1 MRAILQLKPLLTI
14 HLNAK
19 SQSSLKNKITL
30 KNKLNHARI
39 ILEFIP
45 SLIYF
50 LIQKV
55 SVLKHLAPLIHIPF
69 KALWLG
75 TALSMF
81 LSLNLNA
88 EENPTKTEPK
98 SAKGVKNKP
107 KSPVT
112 KVMMTNCDNIKDFN
126 AKQKEVLK
134 AAYQFGSKE
143 NLGYEMAGIAWK
155 ESCAG
160 TYKINF
166 SDPSAGIYH
175 AYIPSVL
182 KSYGHNNSPF
192 LRNVMGEL
200 LIKDDAFASEV
211 ALKELLY
218 WKTRYH
224 DNLKDMIKSYNKGS
238 RWEKN
243 EKANADAEK
252 YYEEIQDKIRR
263 LKESKIFDSQSSN
276 DQELQ
281 KSANSNLDLDPI
293 GNAMPQTLAK
303 TETKE
308 TQIEETQTQKS
319 QEMKE
324 AASEQAIKKPLE
336 KEKDKPM
343 YFAQINS
350 SADFA
355 PAKKSPKKPAKASP
369 KRSSKNNISVK
380 NNTKTASKSKEVC
393 KNCSPGQRNAIL
405 ANHITLMQE
414 L

>member
-1 MRAILQLKPLLTI
+1 M
-14 HLNAK
+14 
-19 SQSSLKNKITL
+19 
-30 KNKLNHARI
+30 
-39 ILEFIP
+39 
-45 SLIYF
+45 
-50 LIQKV
+50 
-55 SVLKHLAPLIHIPF
+55 KHLTPLTHTIF

-75 TALSMF
+75 TALSAS
-81 LSLNLNA
+81 LSLA
-88 EENPTKTEPK
+88 ATESPTKTEPK

-112 KVMMTNCDNIKDFN
+112 KVMMTNCDNLKDFN

-160 TYKINF
+160 VYKINF
-166 SDPSAGIYH
+166 SDPSAGVYH
-175 AYIPSVL
+175 SYIPSVL
-182 KSYGHNNSPF
+182 KSYGHNDSPF

-200 LIKDDAFASEV
+200 LIKDDAFASQV

-243 EKANADAEK
+243 EKSNAEAEK
-252 YYEEIQDKIRR
+252 YYEEIQDRIRR

-293 GNAMPQTLAK
+293 GNAMPQTLVAQK
-303 TETKE
+303 SQIEKS
-308 TQIEETQTQKS
+308 QIEETQAEKP

-324 AASEQAIKKPLE
+324 TTSEQITNKPE

-343 YFAQINS
+343 YLAQINN
-350 SADFA
+350 ADFA

-369 KRSSKNNISVK
+369 KRSSKNNIKNNVK
-380 NNTKTASKSKEVC
+380 SNTKTASKSKEVC

>member
-1 MRAILQLKPLLTI
+1 M
-14 HLNAK
+14 
-19 SQSSLKNKITL
+19 
-30 KNKLNHARI
+30 
-39 ILEFIP
+39 
-45 SLIYF
+45 
-50 LIQKV
+50 
-55 SVLKHLAPLIHIPF
+55 KHLTPLTHTIF
-69 KALWLG
+69 KALLLG
-75 TALSMF
+75 TALSAS
-81 LSLNLNA
+81 LSLA
-88 EENPTKTEPK
+88 ATESPTKTEPK

-112 KVMMTNCDNIKDFN
+112 KVMMTNCDNLKDFN

-160 TYKINF
+160 VYKINF
-166 SDPSAGIYH
+166 SNPSAGVYH
-175 AYIPSVL
+175 SYIPSVL
-182 KSYGHNNSPF
+182 KSYGHNDSPF

-243 EKANADAEK
+243 EKSNADAEK
-252 YYEEIQDKIRR
+252 YYEEIQDRIRR

-293 GNAMPQTLAK
+293 GNAMPQTLATQK
-303 TETKE
+303 SQIEKS
-308 TQIEETQTQKS
+308 QIEETQAEKP

-324 AASEQAIKKPLE
+324 ATSEQITSRPE
-336 KEKDKPM
+336 KAKDKPM
-343 YFAQINS
+343 YLAQINS
-350 SADFA
+350 ADFT
-355 PAKKSPKKPAKASP
+355 PAKKSPKKPAKVSP
-369 KRSSKNNISVK
+369 KRSSKNNTKSHA
-380 NNTKTASKSKEVC
+380 KTASKNSKKQEVC

>member
-1 MRAILQLKPLLTI
+1 M
-14 HLNAK
+14 
-19 SQSSLKNKITL
+19 
-30 KNKLNHARI
+30 
-39 ILEFIP
+39 
-45 SLIYF
+45 
-50 LIQKV
+50 
-55 SVLKHLAPLIHIPF
+55 KHLTPLTHTLF

-75 TALSMF
+75 VALSTS
-81 LSLNLNA
+81 LSLVAA
-88 EENPTKTEPK
+88 ESPTKTESK

-112 KVMMTNCDNIKDFN
+112 KVMMTNCDNLKDFN

-160 TYKINF
+160 VYKINF
-166 SDPSAGIYH
+166 SDPSAGVYH
-175 AYIPSVL
+175 SYIPSVL
-182 KSYGHNNSPF
+182 KSYGHNDSPF

-200 LIKDDAFASEV
+200 LIRNDALASEV

-243 EKANADAEK
+243 EKSNADAEK
-252 YYEEIQDKIRR
+252 YYEEIQDRIRR

-293 GNAMPQTLAK
+293 GNAMPQTLAAQK
-303 TETKE
+303 SQIEKSQIE
-308 TQIEETQTQKS
+308 KSQIEETQAEKPQEPR
-319 QEMKE
+319 EMKE
-324 AASEQAIKKPLE
+324 ATSDQITNKPE
-336 KEKDKPM
+336 KAKDKPM

-350 SADFA
+350 TDFT

-369 KRSSKNNISVK
+369 KRFSKNNISVK
-380 NNTKTASKSKEVC
+380 NNTKTASKNSKNKEVC

>member
-1 MRAILQLKPLLTI
+1 M
-14 HLNAK
+14 
-19 SQSSLKNKITL
+19 
-30 KNKLNHARI
+30 
-39 ILEFIP
+39 
-45 SLIYF
+45 
-50 LIQKV
+50 
-55 SVLKHLAPLIHIPF
+55 KHLTPLTHTIF

-75 TALSMF
+75 TALSAS
-81 LSLNLNA
+81 LSLA
-88 EENPTKTEPK
+88 ATESPTKTEPK
-98 SAKGVKNKP
+98 PAKGVKNKP

-112 KVMMTNCDNIKDFN
+112 KVMMTNCDNLKDFN

-160 TYKINF
+160 VYKINF
-166 SDPSAGIYH
+166 SDPSAGVYH
-175 AYIPSVL
+175 SYIPSVL
-182 KSYGHNNSPF
+182 KSYGHNDSPF

-243 EKANADAEK
+243 EKSNADAEK
-252 YYEEIQDKIRR
+252 YYEEIQDRIRR

-293 GNAMPQTLAK
+293 GNAMPQTLAAQK
-303 TETKE
+303 S
-308 TQIEETQTQKS
+308 QIEKSQTEETQAEKS

-324 AASEQAIKKPLE
+324 ATSEQTANKPE
-336 KEKDKPM
+336 KAKDKPM
-343 YFAQINS
+343 YLAQINS
-350 SADFA
+350 ADFT

-369 KRSSKNNISVK
+369 KHSSKNNINNVK
-380 NNTKTASKSKEVC
+380 SHTKTASKNSKNKEVC

>member
-1 MRAILQLKPLLTI
+1 M
-14 HLNAK
+14 
-19 SQSSLKNKITL
+19 
-30 KNKLNHARI
+30 
-39 ILEFIP
+39 
-45 SLIYF
+45 
-50 LIQKV
+50 
-55 SVLKHLAPLIHIPF
+55 KHLTPLTHTLF

-75 TALSMF
+75 VALSAS
-81 LSLNLNA
+81 LSLVAA
-88 EENPTKTEPK
+88 ESPTKTEPK
-98 SAKGVKNKP
+98 PAKGVKNKP

-112 KVMMTNCDNIKDFN
+112 KVMMTNCDNLKDFN

-160 TYKINF
+160 VYKINF
-166 SDPSAGIYH
+166 SDPSAGVYH
-175 AYIPSVL
+175 SYIPSVL
-182 KSYGHNNSPF
+182 KSYGHNDSPF

-200 LIKDDAFASEV
+200 LIKDDAFASQV

-243 EKANADAEK
+243 EKSNADAEK
-252 YYEEIQDKIRR
+252 YYEEIQDRIRR

-293 GNAMPQTLAK
+293 GNAMPQTLAAQK
-303 TETKE
+303 SQTEKSQTEKSQTE
-308 TQIEETQTQKS
+308 KSQTEKSQTEKSQTEKSQTEKSQTEKSQTEETQAEKP

-324 AASEQAIKKPLE
+324 ATSEQITNKPE
-336 KEKDKPM
+336 KAKDKPM
-343 YFAQINS
+343 YLAQIN

-355 PAKKSPKKPAKASP
+355 PAKKSPKKPAKVSP
-369 KRSSKNNISVK
+369 KRSSKNNI
-380 NNTKTASKSKEVC
+380 NNIKSHAKTASKNSKKQEVC

>member
-1 MRAILQLKPLLTI
+1 M
-14 HLNAK
+14 
-19 SQSSLKNKITL
+19 
-30 KNKLNHARI
+30 
-39 ILEFIP
+39 
-45 SLIYF
+45 
-50 LIQKV
+50 
-55 SVLKHLAPLIHIPF
+55 KHLTPLTHTIF
-69 KALWLG
+69 KALLLG
-75 TALSMF
+75 TALSTS
-81 LSLNLNA
+81 LSLA
-88 EENPTKTEPK
+88 ATESPTKTEPK
-98 SAKGVKNKP
+98 PAKGVKNKP

-112 KVMMTNCDNIKDFN
+112 KVMMTNCDSIKDFN

-134 AAYQFGSKE
+134 FAYQFGSKE

-160 TYKINF
+160 VYKINF
-166 SDPSAGIYH
+166 SDPSAGVYH
-175 AYIPSVL
+175 SYIPSVL
-182 KSYGHNNSPF
+182 KSYGHNDSPF

-243 EKANADAEK
+243 EKSNADAEK
-252 YYEEIQDKIRR
+252 YYEEIQDRIRR

-308 TQIEETQTQKS
+308 TQTEKFQTEKF

-324 AASEQAIKKPLE
+324 ATSEQTTSKPE
-336 KEKDKPM
+336 KAKDKPL
-343 YFAQINS
+343 YLAQINS
-350 SADFA
+350 ADFT
-355 PAKKSPKKPAKASP
+355 PAKKSPQKPAKVSQ
-369 KRSSKNNISVK
+369 KRSPKNNIK
-380 NNTKTASKSKEVC
+380 NNAKSNAKTASKNKEVC
-393 KNCSPGQRNAIL
+393 KNCSQGQRNAIL

>member
-1 MRAILQLKPLLTI
+1 M
-14 HLNAK
+14 
-19 SQSSLKNKITL
+19 
-30 KNKLNHARI
+30 
-39 ILEFIP
+39 
-45 SLIYF
+45 
-50 LIQKV
+50 
-55 SVLKHLAPLIHIPF
+55 KHLTPLTHTLF

-75 TALSMF
+75 AALNAS
-81 LSLNLNA
+81 LSLVAA
-88 EENPTKTEPK
+88 ESPTKTEPK
-98 SAKGVKNKP
+98 PAKGVKNKP

-112 KVMMTNCDNIKDFN
+112 KVMMTNCDNLKDFN

-134 AAYQFGSKE
+134 FAYQFGSKE

-160 TYKINF
+160 VYKINF
-166 SDPSAGIYH
+166 SDPSAGVYH
-175 AYIPSVL
+175 SYIPSVL
-182 KSYGHNNSPF
+182 KSYGHNDSPF

-200 LIKDDAFASEV
+200 LIRNDALASEV

-238 RWEKN
+238 RWERS
-243 EKANADAEK
+243 EKSNAEAEK
-252 YYEEIQDKIRR
+252 YYEEIQDRIRR

-293 GNAMPQTLAK
+293 GNAMPQTLAQ

-308 TQIEETQTQKS
+308 TQIEETQAEKP

-324 AASEQAIKKPLE
+324 ATSERITNKPE

-350 SADFA
+350 ADFT

-380 NNTKTASKSKEVC
+380 NNTKTASKNSKNKEVC

>member
-1 MRAILQLKPLLTI
+1 M
-14 HLNAK
+14 
-19 SQSSLKNKITL
+19 
-30 KNKLNHARI
+30 
-39 ILEFIP
+39 
-45 SLIYF
+45 
-50 LIQKV
+50 

-75 TALSMF
+75 TALSIF

-88 EENPTKTEPK
+88 EESPTKTEPK
-98 SAKGVKNKP
+98 PVKGVKNKP

-112 KVMMTNCDNIKDFN
+112 KVMMTNCDNIKNFN

-252 YYEEIQDKIRR
+252 YYEEIQDRIRR

-308 TQIEETQTQKS
+308 TQIEESQTQKS

-324 AASEQAIKKPLE
+324 AASERAINKPLE

-343 YFAQINS
+343 YLAQINN
-350 SADFA
+350 ADFA

-369 KRSSKNNISVK
+369 KRSPKNNMK
-380 NNTKTASKSKEVC
+380 NNKSNAKTTSKKQEVC

>member
-1 MRAILQLKPLLTI
+1 M
-14 HLNAK
+14 
-19 SQSSLKNKITL
+19 
-30 KNKLNHARI
+30 
-39 ILEFIP
+39 
-45 SLIYF
+45 
-50 LIQKV
+50 
-55 SVLKHLAPLIHIPF
+55 KHLTPLTHTLF

-75 TALSMF
+75 ATLSAS
-81 LSLNLNA
+81 LSLAAA
-88 EENPTKTEPK
+88 ESPTKTEPK
-98 SAKGVKNKP
+98 PAKGVKNKP

-112 KVMMTNCDNIKDFN
+112 KVMMTNCDNLKDFN

-200 LIKDDAFASEV
+200 LIKDDAFASQV

-243 EKANADAEK
+243 EKSNADAEK
-252 YYEEIQDKIRR
+252 YYEEIQDRIRR

-293 GNAMPQTLAK
+293 GNAMPQTLAAQK
-303 TETKE
+303 S
-308 TQIEETQTQKS
+308 QIEKSQTEETQAEKS

-324 AASEQAIKKPLE
+324 ATSEQITNKPE

-350 SADFA
+350 SDFT
-355 PAKKSPKKPAKASP
+355 PAKKSPKRPAKVSQ
-369 KRSSKNNISVK
+369 KRSSKNNI
-380 NNTKTASKSKEVC
+380 NNTKSHTKTASKKQEVC

>member
-1 MRAILQLKPLLTI
+1 M
-14 HLNAK
+14 
-19 SQSSLKNKITL
+19 
-30 KNKLNHARI
+30 
-39 ILEFIP
+39 
-45 SLIYF
+45 
-50 LIQKV
+50 
-55 SVLKHLAPLIHIPF
+55 KHLTPLTHTIF
-69 KALWLG
+69 KALLLG
-75 TALSMF
+75 TALSAS
-81 LSLNLNA
+81 LSLAAA
-88 EENPTKTEPK
+88 ESPAKTEPK
-98 SAKGVKNKP
+98 PAKGVKNKP

-112 KVMMTNCDNIKDFN
+112 KVMMTNCDNLKDFN

-160 TYKINF
+160 VYKINF
-166 SDPSAGIYH
+166 SDPSAGVYH
-175 AYIPSVL
+175 SYIPSVL
-182 KSYGHNNSPF
+182 KSYGHNDSPF

-243 EKANADAEK
+243 EKSNADAEK

-293 GNAMPQTLAK
+293 GNAMPQTLAQ
-303 TETKE
+303 TETKK
-308 TQIEETQTQKS
+308 TQIEETRAEKS

-324 AASEQAIKKPLE
+324 ATSEQTKSKPE
-336 KEKDKPM
+336 KAKDKPM
-343 YFAQINS
+343 YLAQINS
-350 SADFA
+350 ADFT
-355 PAKKSPKKPAKASP
+355 PAKKSPKKPAKANP
-369 KRSSKNNISVK
+369 KRSSKNNIK
-380 NNTKTASKSKEVC
+380 NNVKSHTKTASKKQEVC

>member
-1 MRAILQLKPLLTI
+1 M
-14 HLNAK
+14 
-19 SQSSLKNKITL
+19 
-30 KNKLNHARI
+30 
-39 ILEFIP
+39 
-45 SLIYF
+45 
-50 LIQKV
+50 
-55 SVLKHLAPLIHIPF
+55 KHLTPLTHTIF
-69 KALWLG
+69 KALLLG
-75 TALSMF
+75 TALSTS
-81 LSLNLNA
+81 LSLA
-88 EENPTKTEPK
+88 ATESPTKTEPK

-112 KVMMTNCDNIKDFN
+112 KVMMTNCDNLKNFN

-160 TYKINF
+160 VYKVNF
-166 SDPSAGIYH
+166 SDPSAGVYH
-175 AYIPSVL
+175 SYIPSVL
-182 KSYGHNNSPF
+182 KSYGHNDSPF

-200 LIKDDAFASEV
+200 LIKNDAFASEV

-238 RWEKN
+238 RWERS
-243 EKANADAEK
+243 EKSNAEAEK
-252 YYEEIQDKIRR
+252 YYEEIQDRIRR

-293 GNAMPQTLAK
+293 GDAMPQTLAK
-303 TETKE
+303 TEAKE
-308 TQIEETQTQKS
+308 TQTEETQAEKF

-324 AASEQAIKKPLE
+324 ATSEQTTSKPE
-336 KEKDKPM
+336 KAKDEPM
-343 YFAQINS
+343 YLAQTNS
-350 SADFA
+350 TDFT
-355 PAKKSPKKPAKASP
+355 PAKKSSQKPAKVSQ
-369 KRSSKNNISVK
+369 KRPKNNK
-380 NNTKTASKSKEVC
+380 NNAKSSTKTASKKQEVC

>member
-1 MRAILQLKPLLTI
+1 
-14 HLNAK
+14 
-19 SQSSLKNKITL
+19 
-30 KNKLNHARI
+30 
-39 ILEFIP
+39 
-45 SLIYF
+45 
-50 LIQKV
+50 
-55 SVLKHLAPLIHIPF
+55 
-69 KALWLG
+69 
-75 TALSMF
+75 
-81 LSLNLNA
+81 
-88 EENPTKTEPK
+88 
-98 SAKGVKNKP
+98 
-107 KSPVT
+107 
-112 KVMMTNCDNIKDFN
+112 MMTNCDNLKDFN

-134 AAYQFGSKE
+134 TAYQFGSKE

-160 TYKINF
+160 VYKINF
-166 SDPSAGIYH
+166 SDPSAGVYH
-175 AYIPSVL
+175 SYIPSVL
-182 KSYGHNNSPF
+182 KSYGHNDSPF

-224 DNLKDMIKSYNKGS
+224 DNLKNMIKSYNKGS
-238 RWEKN
+238 RWERS
-243 EKANADAEK
+243 EKSNAEAEK
-252 YYEEIQDKIRR
+252 YYEEIQDRIRR

-293 GNAMPQTLAK
+293 GNAMPQTLAAQK
-303 TETKE
+303 SQIEKS
-308 TQIEETQTQKS
+308 QIEETQAEKP

-324 AASEQAIKKPLE
+324 TTSEQITNKPE
-336 KEKDKPM
+336 KAKDKPM

-350 SADFA
+350 ADFT

-380 NNTKTASKSKEVC
+380 NNTKTASKNSKNKEVC

>member
-1 MRAILQLKPLLTI
+1 M
-14 HLNAK
+14 
-19 SQSSLKNKITL
+19 
-30 KNKLNHARI
+30 
-39 ILEFIP
+39 
-45 SLIYF
+45 
-50 LIQKV
+50 
-55 SVLKHLAPLIHIPF
+55 KHLTPLTHTLF

-75 TALSMF
+75 VALSTS
-81 LSLNLNA
+81 LSLAAA
-88 EENPTKTEPK
+88 ESPTKTEPK
-98 SAKGVKNKP
+98 PAKGVKNKP

-112 KVMMTNCDNIKDFN
+112 KVMMTNCDNLKDFN

-160 TYKINF
+160 VYKINF
-166 SDPSAGIYH
+166 SDPSAGVYH
-175 AYIPSVL
+175 SYIPSVL
-182 KSYGHNNSPF
+182 KSYGHNDSPF

-243 EKANADAEK
+243 EKSNAEAEK
-252 YYEEIQDKIRR
+252 YYEEIQDRIRR

-293 GNAMPQTLAK
+293 GNAMPQTLAAQK
-303 TETKE
+303 SQIEKSQIEKSQTEKS
-308 TQIEETQTQKS
+308 QIEETQAEKS

-324 AASEQAIKKPLE
+324 ATSEQTANKPE
-336 KEKDKPM
+336 KAKDKPM
-343 YFAQINS
+343 YLAQINS
-350 SADFA
+350 ADFT
-355 PAKKSPKKPAKASP
+355 PAKKSPKKPAKVSP
-369 KRSSKNNISVK
+369 KRSSKNNTKSHA
-380 NNTKTASKSKEVC
+380 KTASKNSKNKEVC

-405 ANHITLMQE
+405 ANRITLMQE

>member
-1 MRAILQLKPLLTI
+1 M
-14 HLNAK
+14 
-19 SQSSLKNKITL
+19 
-30 KNKLNHARI
+30 
-39 ILEFIP
+39 
-45 SLIYF
+45 
-50 LIQKV
+50 
-55 SVLKHLAPLIHIPF
+55 KHLTPLTHTIF
-69 KALWLG
+69 KALLLG
-75 TALSMF
+75 TTLSAS
-81 LSLNLNA
+81 LSLA
-88 EENPTKTEPK
+88 ATESPTKTEPK
-98 SAKGVKNKP
+98 PAKGVKNKL

-134 AAYQFGSKE
+134 FAYQFGSKE

-160 TYKINF
+160 VYKINF
-166 SDPSAGIYH
+166 SDPSAGVYH
-175 AYIPSVL
+175 SYIPSVL
-182 KSYGHNNSPF
+182 KSYGHNDSPF

-238 RWEKN
+238 RWERN
-243 EKANADAEK
+243 EKSNAEAEK
-252 YYEEIQDKIRR
+252 YYEEIQDRIRR

-308 TQIEETQTQKS
+308 SQIEETQTQKS

-350 SADFA
+350 SDFT

-380 NNTKTASKSKEVC
+380 SNTKTASKKQEVC

>member
-1 MRAILQLKPLLTI
+1 M
-14 HLNAK
+14 
-19 SQSSLKNKITL
+19 
-30 KNKLNHARI
+30 
-39 ILEFIP
+39 
-45 SLIYF
+45 
-50 LIQKV
+50 
-55 SVLKHLAPLIHIPF
+55 KHLTPLTHTLF

-75 TALSMF
+75 VALSTS
-81 LSLNLNA
+81 LSLAAA
-88 EENPTKTEPK
+88 ESPTKTEPK
-98 SAKGVKNKP
+98 PANKGVKNKP

-112 KVMMTNCDNIKDFN
+112 KVMMTNCDNLKDFN

-160 TYKINF
+160 VYKINF
-166 SDPSAGIYH
+166 SDPSAGVYH
-175 AYIPSVL
+175 SYIPSVL
-182 KSYGHNNSPF
+182 KSYGHNDSPF

-224 DNLKDMIKSYNKGS
+224 DNLKDMIKSYNKSS

-243 EKANADAEK
+243 EKSNADAEK
-252 YYEEIQDKIRR
+252 YYEEIQDRIRR

-293 GNAMPQTLAK
+293 GNAMPQALIAK
-303 TETKE
+303 ETK
-308 TQIEETQTQKS
+308 IEEIQAEKS

-324 AASEQAIKKPLE
+324 ATSEQTKSKPE
-336 KEKDKPM
+336 KAKDKPM
-343 YFAQINS
+343 YLAQINS
-350 SADFA
+350 ADFT
-355 PAKKSPKKPAKASP
+355 PAKKSPQKPAKVSQ
-369 KRSSKNNISVK
+369 KRSFKNNIKNNVK

>member
-1 MRAILQLKPLLTI
+1 M
-14 HLNAK
+14 
-19 SQSSLKNKITL
+19 
-30 KNKLNHARI
+30 
-39 ILEFIP
+39 
-45 SLIYF
+45 
-50 LIQKV
+50 
-55 SVLKHLAPLIHIPF
+55 KHLTPLTHTLF

-75 TALSMF
+75 VALSAS
-81 LSLNLNA
+81 LSLVAA
-88 EENPTKTEPK
+88 ESPTKTEPK
-98 SAKGVKNKP
+98 PAKGVKNKP

-160 TYKINF
+160 VYKINF
-166 SDPSAGIYH
+166 SDPSAGVYH
-175 AYIPSVL
+175 SYIPSVL
-182 KSYGHNNSPF
+182 KSYGHNDSPF

-243 EKANADAEK
+243 EKSNADAEK
-252 YYEEIQDKIRR
+252 YYEEIQDRIRR

-293 GNAMPQTLAK
+293 GNAMPQTLAAQK
-303 TETKE
+303 S
-308 TQIEETQTQKS
+308 QIEKSQIEKTQAEKP

-324 AASEQAIKKPLE
+324 ATSEQTTNKPE
-336 KEKDKPM
+336 KTKDKPM
-343 YFAQINS
+343 YLAQINS
-350 SADFA
+350 SDFT

-380 NNTKTASKSKEVC
+380 NNAKTASKSKEVC

>member
-1 MRAILQLKPLLTI
+1 M
-14 HLNAK
+14 
-19 SQSSLKNKITL
+19 
-30 KNKLNHARI
+30 
-39 ILEFIP
+39 
-45 SLIYF
+45 
-50 LIQKV
+50 
-55 SVLKHLAPLIHIPF
+55 KHLTPLTHTLF

-75 TALSMF
+75 VVLSAS
-81 LSLNLNA
+81 LSLVAA
-88 EENPTKTEPK
+88 ESPTKTEPK

-112 KVMMTNCDNIKDFN
+112 KVMMTNCDNLKDFN

-160 TYKINF
+160 VYKINF
-166 SDPSAGIYH
+166 SDPSAGVYH
-175 AYIPSVL
+175 SYIPSVL
-182 KSYGHNNSPF
+182 KSYGHNDSPF

-243 EKANADAEK
+243 EKSNADAEK
-252 YYEEIQDKIRR
+252 YYEEIQDRIRR

-293 GNAMPQTLAK
+293 GNAMPQTLAAQK
-303 TETKE
+303 S
-308 TQIEETQTQKS
+308 QIEKSQIEKSQIEKSQIEKSQTEETQAEKS

-324 AASEQAIKKPLE
+324 AASEQTTNKPE
-336 KEKDKPM
+336 KAKDKPM

-350 SADFA
+350 ADFT

-369 KRSSKNNISVK
+369 KRFSKNNIKNNVK
-380 NNTKTASKSKEVC
+380 SNTKTASKNSKNKEVC

>member
-1 MRAILQLKPLLTI
+1 M
-14 HLNAK
+14 
-19 SQSSLKNKITL
+19 
-30 KNKLNHARI
+30 
-39 ILEFIP
+39 
-45 SLIYF
+45 
-50 LIQKV
+50 
-55 SVLKHLAPLIHIPF
+55 KHLAPLIHIPF

-75 TALSMF
+75 TALSTF

-98 SAKGVKNKP
+98 SAKGVKNKL

-112 KVMMTNCDNIKDFN
+112 KVMMTNCDNLKDFN

-211 ALKELLY
+211 ALKELIY

-252 YYEEIQDKIRR
+252 YYEEIQDRIRR

-308 TQIEETQTQKS
+308 TQIEENQTQKS

-324 AASEQAIKKPLE
+324 ATSEQITNKPE
-336 KEKDKPM
+336 KAKDKPM
-343 YFAQINS
+343 YFAQINN
-350 SADFA
+350 ADFA

>member
-1 MRAILQLKPLLTI
+1 M
-14 HLNAK
+14 
-19 SQSSLKNKITL
+19 
-30 KNKLNHARI
+30 
-39 ILEFIP
+39 
-45 SLIYF
+45 
-50 LIQKV
+50 
-55 SVLKHLAPLIHIPF
+55 KHLTPLTHTIF
-69 KALWLG
+69 KALLLG
-75 TALSMF
+75 TVLSAS
-81 LSLNLNA
+81 LSLVAA
-88 EENPTKTEPK
+88 ESPTKTEPK

-112 KVMMTNCDNIKDFN
+112 KVMMTNCDNLKDFN

-160 TYKINF
+160 VYKINF
-166 SDPSAGIYH
+166 SDPSAGVYH
-175 AYIPSVL
+175 SYIPSVL
-182 KSYGHNNSPF
+182 KSYGHNDSPF

-243 EKANADAEK
+243 EKSNADAEK
-252 YYEEIQDKIRR
+252 YYEEIQDRIRR

-293 GNAMPQTLAK
+293 GNAMPQALIA
-303 TETKE
+303 KE
-308 TQIEETQTQKS
+308 TQTEETQAEKS

-324 AASEQAIKKPLE
+324 ATSEQITNKPE
-336 KEKDKPM
+336 KAKDKPM

-350 SADFA
+350 TDFT
-355 PAKKSPKKPAKASP
+355 PAKKSSQKPAKASP
-369 KRSSKNNISVK
+369 KRSSKNNINNVK
-380 NNTKTASKSKEVC
+380 SHTKTASKNSKNKEVC

>member
-1 MRAILQLKPLLTI
+1 M
-14 HLNAK
+14 
-19 SQSSLKNKITL
+19 
-30 KNKLNHARI
+30 
-39 ILEFIP
+39 
-45 SLIYF
+45 
-50 LIQKV
+50 
-55 SVLKHLAPLIHIPF
+55 KHLTPLTHTIF
-69 KALWLG
+69 KALLLG
-75 TALSMF
+75 TALSTS
-81 LSLNLNA
+81 LSLA
-88 EENPTKTEPK
+88 ATESPTKTEPK

-112 KVMMTNCDNIKDFN
+112 KVMMTNCDNLKDFN

-160 TYKINF
+160 VYKINF
-166 SDPSAGIYH
+166 SDPSAGVYH
-175 AYIPSVL
+175 SYIPSVL

-200 LIKDDAFASEV
+200 LIKDDAFASGV

-238 RWEKN
+238 RWERS
-243 EKANADAEK
+243 EKSNTEAEK
-252 YYEEIQDKIRR
+252 YYEEIQDRIRR

-303 TETKE
+303 TEAKE
-308 TQIEETQTQKS
+308 TQTEQTQAEKS

-324 AASEQAIKKPLE
+324 ATSEQTTSKPE
-336 KEKDKPM
+336 KAKDKPM
-343 YFAQINS
+343 YLAQINS
-350 SADFA
+350 TDFT
-355 PAKKSPKKPAKASP
+355 PAKKSPKKPAKVSP
-369 KRSSKNNISVK
+369 KRSPKNNKNNIKTS
-380 NNTKTASKSKEVC
+380 TKTASKKQEVC

>member
-1 MRAILQLKPLLTI
+1 M
-14 HLNAK
+14 
-19 SQSSLKNKITL
+19 
-30 KNKLNHARI
+30 
-39 ILEFIP
+39 
-45 SLIYF
+45 
-50 LIQKV
+50 
-55 SVLKHLAPLIHIPF
+55 KHLTPLIHTIF
-69 KALWLG
+69 KALLLG
-75 TALSMF
+75 AALSTF
-81 LSLNLNA
+81 LSLVAA
-88 EENPTKTEPK
+88 EGPTKTEPK
-98 SAKGVKNKP
+98 PAKGVKNKP

-112 KVMMTNCDNIKDFN
+112 KVMMTNCDNLKDFN

-160 TYKINF
+160 VYKINF
-166 SDPSAGIYH
+166 SDPSAGVYH
-175 AYIPSVL
+175 SYIPSVL
-182 KSYGHNNSPF
+182 KSYGHNDSPF

-200 LIKDDAFASEV
+200 LIKNDAFASEV

-243 EKANADAEK
+243 EKSNADAEK
-252 YYEEIQDKIRR
+252 YYEEIQDRIRR

-293 GNAMPQTLAK
+293 GNAMPQTLAAQK
-303 TETKE
+303 SQIEKS
-308 TQIEETQTQKS
+308 QIEETQAEKS

-324 AASEQAIKKPLE
+324 TTSEQTKSKPE
-336 KEKDKPM
+336 KAKDKPM
-343 YFAQINS
+343 YLAQTN
-350 SADFA
+350 SADFT
-355 PAKKSPKKPAKASP
+355 PAKKSPKKPAKVSQKRSP
-369 KRSSKNNISVK
+369 KNNKNNAKSS
-380 NNTKTASKSKEVC
+380 TKTASKKQEVC

-405 ANHITLMQE
+405 ANRITLMQE

>member
-1 MRAILQLKPLLTI
+1 M
-14 HLNAK
+14 
-19 SQSSLKNKITL
+19 
-30 KNKLNHARI
+30 
-39 ILEFIP
+39 
-45 SLIYF
+45 
-50 LIQKV
+50 
-55 SVLKHLAPLIHIPF
+55 KHLAPLIHIPF

-75 TALSMF
+75 TALSAF

-134 AAYQFGSKE
+134 VAYQFGSKE

-160 TYKINF
+160 VYKINF

-211 ALKELLY
+211 ALKELIY

-308 TQIEETQTQKS
+308 TQIEENQTQKS

-324 AASEQAIKKPLE
+324 TANERAINKPLE
-336 KEKDKPM
+336 KAKDKPM
-343 YFAQINS
+343 YLAQINS
-350 SADFA
+350 ADFT
-355 PAKKSPKKPAKASP
+355 PAKKSPKKTAKVSP
-369 KRSSKNNISVK
+369 KRSPKNNKNNVK
-380 NNTKTASKSKEVC
+380 NNTKTASKSKKSKEVC

>member
-1 MRAILQLKPLLTI
+1 M
-14 HLNAK
+14 
-19 SQSSLKNKITL
+19 
-30 KNKLNHARI
+30 
-39 ILEFIP
+39 
-45 SLIYF
+45 
-50 LIQKV
+50 
-55 SVLKHLAPLIHIPF
+55 KHLTPLTHTLF

-75 TALSMF
+75 AALSAS
-81 LSLNLNA
+81 LSLVAA
-88 EENPTKTEPK
+88 ESPTKTEPK
-98 SAKGVKNKP
+98 PAKGVKNKP

-112 KVMMTNCDNIKDFN
+112 KVMMTNCDNLKDFN

-134 AAYQFGSKE
+134 AAYQSGSKE

-160 TYKINF
+160 VYKINF
-166 SDPSAGIYH
+166 SDPSAGVYH
-175 AYIPSVL
+175 SYIPSVL
-182 KSYGHNNSPF
+182 KSYGHNDSPF

-243 EKANADAEK
+243 EKSNADAEK

-293 GNAMPQTLAK
+293 GNAMPQTLATQK
-303 TETKE
+303 SQIEKS
-308 TQIEETQTQKS
+308 QIEETQAEKS

-324 AASEQAIKKPLE
+324 ATSEQTANKPE
-336 KEKDKPM
+336 KAKDKPM

-350 SADFA
+350 ADFT
-355 PAKKSPKKPAKASP
+355 PAKKSPKKPAKANP

-380 NNTKTASKSKEVC
+380 NNTKTASKKQEVC

>member
-1 MRAILQLKPLLTI
+1 M
-14 HLNAK
+14 
-19 SQSSLKNKITL
+19 
-30 KNKLNHARI
+30 
-39 ILEFIP
+39 
-45 SLIYF
+45 
-50 LIQKV
+50 
-55 SVLKHLAPLIHIPF
+55 KHLTPLTHTIF

-75 TALSMF
+75 TVLSAS
-81 LSLNLNA
+81 LSLVAA
-88 EENPTKTEPK
+88 ESPTKTDPK
-98 SAKGVKNKP
+98 PAKGVKNKP

-112 KVMMTNCDNIKDFN
+112 KVMMTNCDNLKDFN

-160 TYKINF
+160 VYKINF
-166 SDPSAGIYH
+166 SDPSAGVYH
-175 AYIPSVL
+175 SYIPSVL
-182 KSYGHNNSPF
+182 KSYGHNDSPF

-238 RWEKN
+238 RWERS
-243 EKANADAEK
+243 EKSNAEAEK
-252 YYEEIQDKIRR
+252 YYEEIQDRIRR

-276 DQELQ
+276 NQELQ

-293 GNAMPQTLAK
+293 GNAMPQTLATQK
-303 TETKE
+303 SQIEKS
-308 TQIEETQTQKS
+308 QIEETQAEKS

-324 AASEQAIKKPLE
+324 ATSEQTANKPE
-336 KEKDKPM
+336 KAKDKPM

-350 SADFA
+350 SDFT
-355 PAKKSPKKPAKASP
+355 PAKKSPKKPAKVSP
-369 KRSSKNNISVK
+369 KRSSKNNINSIK

>member
-1 MRAILQLKPLLTI
+1 M
-14 HLNAK
+14 
-19 SQSSLKNKITL
+19 
-30 KNKLNHARI
+30 
-39 ILEFIP
+39 
-45 SLIYF
+45 
-50 LIQKV
+50 
-55 SVLKHLAPLIHIPF
+55 KHLTPLTHTIF
-69 KALWLG
+69 KALLLG
-75 TALSMF
+75 TALNAS
-81 LSLNLNA
+81 LSLA
-88 EENPTKTEPK
+88 ATESPTKTEPK
-98 SAKGVKNKP
+98 PAKGVKNKP

-112 KVMMTNCDNIKDFN
+112 KVMMTNCDNLKDFN

-160 TYKINF
+160 VYKINF
-166 SDPSAGIYH
+166 SDPSAGVYH
-175 AYIPSVL
+175 SYIPSVL
-182 KSYGHNNSPF
+182 KSYGHNDSPF

-243 EKANADAEK
+243 EKSNADAEK
-252 YYEEIQDKIRR
+252 YYEEIQDRIRR

-293 GNAMPQTLAK
+293 GNAMPQTLAAQK
-303 TETKE
+303 S
-308 TQIEETQTQKS
+308 QIEKSQTKETQTQKS

-324 AASEQAIKKPLE
+324 ATSEQITNKPE
-336 KEKDKPM
+336 KAKDKPM

-350 SADFA
+350 TDFT
-355 PAKKSPKKPAKASP
+355 PAKKSPKKPAKANP
-369 KRSSKNNISVK
+369 KRSSKNNTESHA
-380 NNTKTASKSKEVC
+380 KTASKNSKKQEVC

>member
-1 MRAILQLKPLLTI
+1 M
-14 HLNAK
+14 
-19 SQSSLKNKITL
+19 
-30 KNKLNHARI
+30 
-39 ILEFIP
+39 
-45 SLIYF
+45 
-50 LIQKV
+50 
-55 SVLKHLAPLIHIPF
+55 KHLAPLIHIPF

-75 TALSMF
+75 VALSAS
-81 LSLNLNA
+81 LSLVVA
-88 EENPTKTEPK
+88 ESPTKTEPK
-98 SAKGVKNKP
+98 PAKGVKNKP

-160 TYKINF
+160 VYKINF
-166 SDPSAGIYH
+166 SDPSAGVYH
-175 AYIPSVL
+175 SYIPSVL
-182 KSYGHNNSPF
+182 KSYGHNDSPF

-224 DNLKDMIKSYNKGS
+224 DNLKNMIKSYNKGS

-243 EKANADAEK
+243 EKSNADAEK
-252 YYEEIQDKIRR
+252 YYEEIQDRIRR

-308 TQIEETQTQKS
+308 SQIEETQTEKS

-324 AASEQAIKKPLE
+324 ATSEQTANKLE
-336 KEKDKPM
+336 KAKDKPM
-343 YFAQINS
+343 YLAQIN

-369 KRSSKNNISVK
+369 KRSSKNNI
-380 NNTKTASKSKEVC
+380 NNTKSHTKTASKNSKNKEVC

>member
-1 MRAILQLKPLLTI
+1 M
-14 HLNAK
+14 
-19 SQSSLKNKITL
+19 
-30 KNKLNHARI
+30 
-39 ILEFIP
+39 
-45 SLIYF
+45 
-50 LIQKV
+50 
-55 SVLKHLAPLIHIPF
+55 KHLTPLTHTIF
-69 KALWLG
+69 KALLLG
-75 TALSMF
+75 TALSAS
-81 LSLNLNA
+81 LSLA
-88 EENPTKTEPK
+88 ATESPTKTEPK

-160 TYKINF
+160 VYKINF
-166 SDPSAGIYH
+166 SDPSAGVYH
-175 AYIPSVL
+175 SYIPSVL
-182 KSYGHNNSPF
+182 KSYGHNDSPF

-200 LIKDDAFASEV
+200 LIKNDAFASEV

-238 RWEKN
+238 RWERS
-243 EKANADAEK
+243 EKSNAEAEK
-252 YYEEIQDKIRR
+252 YYEEIQDRIRR

-293 GNAMPQTLAK
+293 GNAMPQTLIA
-303 TETKE
+303 KE
-308 TQIEETQTQKS
+308 TQTEKTQTEQTQAEKS

-324 AASEQAIKKPLE
+324 TTSEQTTSKPE
-336 KEKDKPM
+336 KAKDKPM
-343 YFAQINS
+343 YLAQINN
-350 SADFA
+350 ADFT
-355 PAKKSPKKPAKASP
+355 PAKKSPKKPAKVSQ
-369 KRSSKNNISVK
+369 KRSSKNNTKSHA
-380 NNTKTASKSKEVC
+380 KTASKSKEVC

>member
-1 MRAILQLKPLLTI
+1 M
-14 HLNAK
+14 
-19 SQSSLKNKITL
+19 
-30 KNKLNHARI
+30 
-39 ILEFIP
+39 
-45 SLIYF
+45 
-50 LIQKV
+50 
-55 SVLKHLAPLIHIPF
+55 KHLTPLTHTIF
-69 KALWLG
+69 KALLLG
-75 TALSMF
+75 TALSAS
-81 LSLNLNA
+81 LSLVA
-88 EENPTKTEPK
+88 AENPTKTEPK

-126 AKQKEVLK
+126 ARQKEVLK

-143 NLGYEMAGIAWK
+143 NLGYEMASIAWK

-160 TYKINF
+160 VYKINF

-200 LIKDDAFASEV
+200 LIRNDALASEV

-218 WKTRYH
+218 WRTRYH

-243 EKANADAEK
+243 EKSNAEAEK
-252 YYEEIQDKIRR
+252 YYEEIQDRIRR
-263 LKESKIFDSQSSN
+263 LKESKIFDSYSN
-276 DQELQ
+276 NEESLQ

-293 GNAMPQTLAK
+293 GNTMPQTLAK
-303 TETKE
+303 TEAKE
-308 TQIEETQTQKS
+308 TQTEQTQTEKS

-324 AASEQAIKKPLE
+324 ATTLANNQKKQEIKEIEHKPLYLTQADPTHFMQT
-336 KEKDKPM
+336 K
-343 YFAQINS
+343 NS
-350 SADFA
+350 
-355 PAKKSPKKPAKASP
+355 KKPAKVSP
-369 KRSSKNNISVK
+369 KRFSKNNK
-380 NNTKTASKSKEVC
+380 NNVKSSTKTASKKQEVC
-393 KNCSPGQRNAIL
+393 KNCSPGQKNAIL
-405 ANHITLMQE
+405 ANRITIMQE

>member
-1 MRAILQLKPLLTI
+1 M
-14 HLNAK
+14 
-19 SQSSLKNKITL
+19 
-30 KNKLNHARI
+30 
-39 ILEFIP
+39 
-45 SLIYF
+45 
-50 LIQKV
+50 
-55 SVLKHLAPLIHIPF
+55 KHLTPLTHTIF
-69 KALWLG
+69 KALLLG
-75 TALSMF
+75 TALSTS
-81 LSLNLNA
+81 LSLA
-88 EENPTKTEPK
+88 ATESPTKTEPK

-107 KSPVT
+107 KSPIT
-112 KVMMTNCDNIKDFN
+112 KVMMTNCDSIKDFN

-160 TYKINF
+160 VYKINF
-166 SDPSAGIYH
+166 SDPSAGVYH
-175 AYIPSVL
+175 SYIPSVL
-182 KSYGHNNSPF
+182 KSYGHNDSPF

-224 DNLKDMIKSYNKGS
+224 DNLKNMIKSYNKGS

-243 EKANADAEK
+243 EKSNADAEK
-252 YYEEIQDKIRR
+252 YYEDIQDRIRR

-303 TETKE
+303 TEAKE
-308 TQIEETQTQKS
+308 TQTEETQAEKS
-319 QEMKE
+319 QEIKE
-324 AASEQAIKKPLE
+324 ATSEQTKSKPE
-336 KEKDKPM
+336 KAKDKPM
-343 YFAQINS
+343 YLAQTNS
-350 SADFA
+350 TDFT
-355 PAKKSPKKPAKASP
+355 PAKKSPKKPAKVSP
-369 KRSSKNNISVK
+369 KRSPKNNKNNIKSS
-380 NNTKTASKSKEVC
+380 TKTASKKQEVC
-393 KNCSPGQRNAIL
+393 KNCSLGQKNAIL
-405 ANHITLMQE
+405 ANRITLMQE

>member
-1 MRAILQLKPLLTI
+1 M
-14 HLNAK
+14 
-19 SQSSLKNKITL
+19 
-30 KNKLNHARI
+30 
-39 ILEFIP
+39 
-45 SLIYF
+45 
-50 LIQKV
+50 
-55 SVLKHLAPLIHIPF
+55 KHLTPLTHTLF

-75 TALSMF
+75 AALNAS
-81 LSLNLNA
+81 LSLVA
-88 EENPTKTEPK
+88 AENPTKTEPK
-98 SAKGVKNKP
+98 PAKGVKNKP

-112 KVMMTNCDNIKDFN
+112 KVMMTNCDNLKDFN

-160 TYKINF
+160 VYKINF
-166 SDPSAGIYH
+166 SDPSAGVYH
-175 AYIPSVL
+175 SYIPSVL
-182 KSYGHNNSPF
+182 KSYGHNDSPF

-200 LIKDDAFASEV
+200 LIKDDAFASQV

-243 EKANADAEK
+243 EKSNADAEK
-252 YYEEIQDKIRR
+252 YYEEIQDRIRR

-293 GNAMPQTLAK
+293 GNAMPQTLAAQK
-303 TETKE
+303 SQIEKS
-308 TQIEETQTQKS
+308 QIEETQAEKP

-324 AASEQAIKKPLE
+324 ATSEQTANKPE
-336 KEKDKPM
+336 KAKDKPM
-343 YFAQINS
+343 YFAQNNS
-350 SADFA
+350 VDFT
-355 PAKKSPKKPAKASP
+355 PAKKSPKKPAKVSP
-369 KRSSKNNISVK
+369 KRFSKNSISVK
-380 NNTKTASKSKEVC
+380 NNTKTASKNKEVC

>member
-1 MRAILQLKPLLTI
+1 M
-14 HLNAK
+14 
-19 SQSSLKNKITL
+19 
-30 KNKLNHARI
+30 
-39 ILEFIP
+39 
-45 SLIYF
+45 
-50 LIQKV
+50 
-55 SVLKHLAPLIHIPF
+55 KHLTPLTHTLF

-75 TALSMF
+75 VALSAS
-81 LSLNLNA
+81 LSLVAA
-88 EENPTKTEPK
+88 ESPTKTEPK
-98 SAKGVKNKP
+98 PAKGVKNKP

-112 KVMMTNCDNIKDFN
+112 KVMMTNCDNLKDFN

-160 TYKINF
+160 VYKINF
-166 SDPSAGIYH
+166 SDPSAGVYH
-175 AYIPSVL
+175 SYIPSVL
-182 KSYGHNNSPF
+182 KSYGHNDSPF

-200 LIKDDAFASEV
+200 LIKDDAFASQV

-243 EKANADAEK
+243 EKSNAEAEK
-252 YYEEIQDKIRR
+252 YYEEIQDRIRR

-308 TQIEETQTQKS
+308 TQIEKTQTQKP

-324 AASEQAIKKPLE
+324 ATSEQTTSKPE
-336 KEKDKPM
+336 KAKDKPM

-350 SADFA
+350 ADFTS
-355 PAKKSPKKPAKASP
+355 AKKSPKKPAKANP

-380 NNTKTASKSKEVC
+380 NNTKTASKKQEVC

-405 ANHITLMQE
+405 ANRITLMQE

>member
-1 MRAILQLKPLLTI
+1 M
-14 HLNAK
+14 
-19 SQSSLKNKITL
+19 
-30 KNKLNHARI
+30 
-39 ILEFIP
+39 
-45 SLIYF
+45 
-50 LIQKV
+50 
-55 SVLKHLAPLIHIPF
+55 KHLTPLTHTIF
-69 KALWLG
+69 KALLLG
-75 TALSMF
+75 TALSTS
-81 LSLNLNA
+81 LSLA
-88 EENPTKTEPK
+88 ATESPTKTEPK
-98 SAKGVKNKP
+98 PAKGVKNKP

-112 KVMMTNCDNIKDFN
+112 KVMMTNCDNLKDFN

-134 AAYQFGSKE
+134 AAYRFGSKE

-160 TYKINF
+160 VYKINF
-166 SDPSAGIYH
+166 SDPSAGVYH
-175 AYIPSVL
+175 SYIPSVL
-182 KSYGHNNSPF
+182 KSYGHNDSPF

-243 EKANADAEK
+243 EKSNADAEK
-252 YYEEIQDKIRR
+252 YYEEIQDRIRR

-293 GNAMPQTLAK
+293 GNAMPQTLATQK
-303 TETKE
+303 SQIEKS
-308 TQIEETQTQKS
+308 QIEETQAEKP

-324 AASEQAIKKPLE
+324 ATSEQITNKPE
-336 KEKDKPM
+336 KAKDKPM
-343 YFAQINS
+343 YLAQINS
-350 SADFA
+350 ADFT
-355 PAKKSPKKPAKASP
+355 PAKKRSQKPAKVSP
-369 KRSSKNNISVK
+369 KRSSKNNI
-380 NNTKTASKSKEVC
+380 NNIKSHAKTASKNSKKQEVC

>member
-1 MRAILQLKPLLTI
+1 M
-14 HLNAK
+14 
-19 SQSSLKNKITL
+19 
-30 KNKLNHARI
+30 
-39 ILEFIP
+39 
-45 SLIYF
+45 
-50 LIQKV
+50 
-55 SVLKHLAPLIHIPF
+55 KHLTPLTHTIF
-69 KALWLG
+69 KALLLG
-75 TALSMF
+75 TALSAS
-81 LSLNLNA
+81 LSLVAA
-88 EENPTKTEPK
+88 ESPTKTEHK

-112 KVMMTNCDNIKDFN
+112 KVMMTNCDNLKDFN

-160 TYKINF
+160 VYKINF
-166 SDPSAGIYH
+166 SDPSAGVYH
-175 AYIPSVL
+175 SYIPSVL
-182 KSYGHNNSPF
+182 KSYGHNDSPF

-200 LIKDDAFASEV
+200 LIKNDAFASEV

-243 EKANADAEK
+243 EKSNADAEK
-252 YYEEIQDKIRR
+252 YYEDIQDRIRR

-293 GNAMPQTLAK
+293 GNAMPQTLIA
-303 TETKE
+303 KE
-308 TQIEETQTQKS
+308 TQTEQTQAEKS

-324 AASEQAIKKPLE
+324 ATSEQTTSKPE
-336 KEKDKPM
+336 KAKDKPM
-343 YFAQINS
+343 YLAQINS
-350 SADFA
+350 TDFT
-355 PAKKSPKKPAKASP
+355 PAKKSPKKPAKVSQ
-369 KRSSKNNISVK
+369 KRSLKNNIK
-380 NNTKTASKSKEVC
+380 NNTKSNAKTASKNSKNKEVC

>member
-1 MRAILQLKPLLTI
+1 M
-14 HLNAK
+14 
-19 SQSSLKNKITL
+19 
-30 KNKLNHARI
+30 
-39 ILEFIP
+39 
-45 SLIYF
+45 
-50 LIQKV
+50 
-55 SVLKHLAPLIHIPF
+55 KHLTPLTHTLF

-75 TALSMF
+75 AILSAS
-81 LSLNLNA
+81 LSLSA
-88 EENPTKTEPK
+88 TENPTKTEPK
-98 SAKGVKNKP
+98 PAKGVKNKP

-112 KVMMTNCDNIKDFN
+112 KVMMTNCDNLKDFN

-175 AYIPSVL
+175 SYIPSVL

-224 DNLKDMIKSYNKGS
+224 DNLKNMIKSYNKGS

-243 EKANADAEK
+243 EKSNAEAEK
-252 YYEEIQDKIRR
+252 YYEEIQDRIRR

-293 GNAMPQTLAK
+293 GNAMPQTLVAQK
-303 TETKE
+303 PQIEKS
-308 TQIEETQTQKS
+308 QIEETQAEKS

-324 AASEQAIKKPLE
+324 AISEQTANKPE
-336 KEKDKPM
+336 KAKDKPM
-343 YFAQINS
+343 YLAQINS
-350 SADFA
+350 ADFT
-355 PAKKSPKKPAKASP
+355 PAKKSPKKPAKANP

>member
-1 MRAILQLKPLLTI
+1 M
-14 HLNAK
+14 
-19 SQSSLKNKITL
+19 
-30 KNKLNHARI
+30 
-39 ILEFIP
+39 
-45 SLIYF
+45 
-50 LIQKV
+50 
-55 SVLKHLAPLIHIPF
+55 KHLTPLTHTIF
-69 KALWLG
+69 KALLLG
-75 TALSMF
+75 TALSAS
-81 LSLNLNA
+81 LSLVAA
-88 EENPTKTEPK
+88 ESPAKTEPK

-112 KVMMTNCDNIKDFN
+112 KVMMTNCDSIKDFN

-160 TYKINF
+160 VYKINF
-166 SDPSAGIYH
+166 SDPSAGVYH
-175 AYIPSVL
+175 SYIPSVL
-182 KSYGHNNSPF
+182 KSYGHNDSPF

-224 DNLKDMIKSYNKGS
+224 DNLKNMIKSYNKGS

-243 EKANADAEK
+243 EKSNAEAEK
-252 YYEEIQDKIRR
+252 YYEDIQDRIRR

-303 TETKE
+303 TEAKE
-308 TQIEETQTQKS
+308 TQTEETQAEKS
-319 QEMKE
+319 QEIKE
-324 AASEQAIKKPLE
+324 ATSEQTKSKPE
-336 KEKDKPM
+336 KAKDKPM
-343 YFAQINS
+343 YLVQTS
-350 SADFA
+350 SADFT
-355 PAKKSPKKPAKASP
+355 PAKKSSKKPAKVSQKHSP
-369 KRSSKNNISVK
+369 KNNKNNAKSS
-380 NNTKTASKSKEVC
+380 TKTASKKQEVC
-393 KNCSPGQRNAIL
+393 KNCSPGQKNAIL
-405 ANHITLMQE
+405 ANRITLMQE

>member
-1 MRAILQLKPLLTI
+1 M
-14 HLNAK
+14 
-19 SQSSLKNKITL
+19 
-30 KNKLNHARI
+30 
-39 ILEFIP
+39 
-45 SLIYF
+45 
-50 LIQKV
+50 
-55 SVLKHLAPLIHIPF
+55 KHLTPLTHTLF

-75 TALSMF
+75 TVLSTS
-81 LSLNLNA
+81 LSLVAA
-88 EENPTKTEPK
+88 ESPTKTEPK
-98 SAKGVKNKP
+98 PAKGVKNKP

-112 KVMMTNCDNIKDFN
+112 KVMMTNCDNLKDFN

-160 TYKINF
+160 VYKINF
-166 SDPSAGIYH
+166 SDPSAGVYH
-175 AYIPSVL
+175 SYIPSVL
-182 KSYGHNNSPF
+182 KSYGHNDSPF

-200 LIKDDAFASEV
+200 LIKDDAFASQV
-211 ALKELLY
+211 ALKELIY

-243 EKANADAEK
+243 EKSNADAEK

-293 GNAMPQTLAK
+293 GNAMPQTLAAQK
-303 TETKE
+303 S
-308 TQIEETQTQKS
+308 QIEETQAEKPR
-319 QEMKE
+319 EMKE
-324 AASEQAIKKPLE
+324 TTSEQTANKPE
-336 KEKDKPM
+336 KAKDKPM
-343 YFAQINS
+343 YLAQINS
-350 SADFA
+350 TDFA

-369 KRSSKNNISVK
+369 KRFSKNNISVK
-380 NNTKTASKSKEVC
+380 SSTKTASKSKEVC

>member
-1 MRAILQLKPLLTI
+1 M
-14 HLNAK
+14 
-19 SQSSLKNKITL
+19 
-30 KNKLNHARI
+30 
-39 ILEFIP
+39 
-45 SLIYF
+45 
-50 LIQKV
+50 
-55 SVLKHLAPLIHIPF
+55 KHLTPLTHTLF

-75 TALSMF
+75 TVLSAS
-81 LSLNLNA
+81 LSLVAA
-88 EENPTKTEPK
+88 ESPTKTEPK
-98 SAKGVKNKP
+98 PAKGVKNKP

-112 KVMMTNCDNIKDFN
+112 KVMMTNCDNLKDFN

-160 TYKINF
+160 VYKINF
-166 SDPSAGIYH
+166 SDPSAGVYH
-175 AYIPSVL
+175 SYIPSVL
-182 KSYGHNNSPF
+182 KSYGHNDSPF

-243 EKANADAEK
+243 EKSNADAEK
-252 YYEEIQDKIRR
+252 YYEEIQDRIRR

-308 TQIEETQTQKS
+308 TQTEETQAEKS

-324 AASEQAIKKPLE
+324 ATSEQAINKPLE
-336 KEKDKPM
+336 KERDKPM
-343 YFAQINS
+343 YLAQINS
-350 SADFA
+350 TDFT
-355 PAKKSPKKPAKASP
+355 PAKKSPKKPAKVSP
-369 KRSSKNNISVK
+369 KRSSKNNTKSHA
-380 NNTKTASKSKEVC
+380 KTASKNSKNKEMC

>member
-1 MRAILQLKPLLTI
+1 M
-14 HLNAK
+14 
-19 SQSSLKNKITL
+19 
-30 KNKLNHARI
+30 
-39 ILEFIP
+39 
-45 SLIYF
+45 
-50 LIQKV
+50 
-55 SVLKHLAPLIHIPF
+55 KHLTPLTHTIF
-69 KALWLG
+69 KALFLG
-75 TALSMF
+75 TALSTS
-81 LSLNLNA
+81 LSLSA
-88 EENPTKTEPK
+88 TESPT
-98 SAKGVKNKP
+98 KGVKNKP

-160 TYKINF
+160 VYKINF
-166 SDPSAGIYH
+166 SDPSAGVYH
-175 AYIPSVL
+175 SYIPSVL
-182 KSYGHNNSPF
+182 KSYGHNDSPF

-200 LIKDDAFASEV
+200 LIKNDAFASEV

-243 EKANADAEK
+243 EKSNADAEK
-252 YYEEIQDKIRR
+252 YYEEIQDRIRR

-293 GNAMPQTLAK
+293 GNAMPQTLIAK
-303 TETKE
+303 K
-308 TQIEETQTQKS
+308 TQTEQTQAEKS

-324 AASEQAIKKPLE
+324 ATSEQTTSKPE
-336 KEKDKPM
+336 KAKDKPM
-343 YFAQINS
+343 YLAQINS
-350 SADFA
+350 TDST
-355 PAKKSPKKPAKASP
+355 PTKKSPKKPARMSQ
-369 KRSSKNNISVK
+369 KRPKNNK
-380 NNTKTASKSKEVC
+380 NNAKSSTKTASKKQEVC

>member
-1 MRAILQLKPLLTI
+1 M
-14 HLNAK
+14 
-19 SQSSLKNKITL
+19 
-30 KNKLNHARI
+30 
-39 ILEFIP
+39 
-45 SLIYF
+45 
-50 LIQKV
+50 
-55 SVLKHLAPLIHIPF
+55 KHLTPLTHTIF
-69 KALWLG
+69 KALFLG
-75 TALSMF
+75 TALSAS
-81 LSLNLNA
+81 LSLA
-88 EENPTKTEPK
+88 ATESPT
-98 SAKGVKNKP
+98 KGVKNKP

-112 KVMMTNCDNIKDFN
+112 KVMMTNCDSIKDFN

-160 TYKINF
+160 VYKINF
-166 SDPSAGIYH
+166 SDPSAGVYH
-175 AYIPSVL
+175 SYIPSVL

-238 RWEKN
+238 RWERS
-243 EKANADAEK
+243 EKSNAEAEK
-252 YYEEIQDKIRR
+252 YYEEIQDRIRR

-303 TETKE
+303 TEAKE
-308 TQIEETQTQKS
+308 TQTEKTQAEKS

-324 AASEQAIKKPLE
+324 ATSEQTTSKPE
-336 KEKDKPM
+336 KAKDKPM
-343 YFAQINS
+343 YLAQINS
-350 SADFA
+350 TDFI
-355 PAKKSPKKPAKASP
+355 PTKKSPKKPVKVSP
-369 KRSSKNNISVK
+369 KRSPKNNK
-380 NNTKTASKSKEVC
+380 NNVKSSAKTASKKQEVC